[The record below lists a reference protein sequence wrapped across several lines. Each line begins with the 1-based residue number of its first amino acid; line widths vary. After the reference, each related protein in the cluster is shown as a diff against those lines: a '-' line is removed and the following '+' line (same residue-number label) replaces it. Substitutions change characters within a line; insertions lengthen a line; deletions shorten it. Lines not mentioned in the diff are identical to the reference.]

1 MDSRFILPAIIFLF
15 FIGIGGIILN
25 RRNLLL
31 MLISVE
37 LILLAVNIQ
46 LSLFALILD
55 DLIGV
60 IIALLVLTVAPAESA
75 IGLALLV
82 VHYRIRGSISTDLL
96 RLLKNLV
103 FKTTVLLRKW
113 LSGLKRRIV
122 IPLGFPITSSNLVFL
137 IYNVL

>member
-60 IIALLVLTVAPAESA
+60 IIALLVLTVAAAESA

-96 RLLKNLV
+96 RLLKN
-103 FKTTVLLRKW
+103 
-113 LSGLKRRIV
+113 
-122 IPLGFPITSSNLVFL
+122 
-137 IYNVL
+137 

>member
-60 IIALLVLTVAPAESA
+60 IIALLVLTVAAAESA